1 MGSEETGQTGGKVV
15 DGQKKSGARAAL
27 GFFFFFLG
35 LTVWHV
41 QVPRLG
47 AELEL

>member
-35 LTVWHV
+35 G
-41 QVPRLG
+41 RGALG
-47 AELEL
+47 RFPGLGVN